1 MSCSPKM
8 SPNTPSESNSRL
20 RPTMPSS
27 GSARNS
33 PSPPRQI
40 SPPPS
45 PALLPAAR
53 SPAPSCLSPLSPR
66 SRSLSSPLPRPP
78 DPPSHPPIRYL
89 PPAQSAPPHNSQ
101 SSLRLFQSPL
111 VPFRPLP
118 PLILLLAH
126 PTPAAIVASHRKSSR
141 RRQIAVSRHRSTRKP
156 ARAPPPI
163 PPPRE
168 TPAPRAAGE
177 IAQCPPDS
185 FSPSPHPPHSPAPPH
200 LFPAAAAPSAPSPP
214 PRITR
219 LRSSPPLQLAFS
231 YSPPAAPRILPSC
244 AYTSHF
250 YLAQLCAFVA
260 TGRLNRKFRLNR

>member
-27 GSARNS
+27 GSAHNQ
-33 PSPPRQI
+33 PSPRRHI

-78 DPPSHPPIRYL
+78 GPPSRPPTRCL
-89 PPAQSAPPHNSQ
+89 PPAQSGPPHNSQ

-111 VPFRPLP
+111 LPFRPLP
-118 PLILLLAH
+118 PLIPLLAH

-141 RRQIAVSRHRSTRKP
+141 RRQIAVSPHRSTRKP

-168 TPAPRAAGE
+168 NRATRAAGE
-177 IAQCPPDS
+177 TSQSLPDS
-185 FSPSPHPPHSPAPPH
+185 FSPFPHSTHSPAPPH
-200 LFPAAAAPSAPSPP
+200 PSPAAAGPSAPPPP
-214 PRITR
+214 PRTSA

-244 AYTSHF
+244 AYSSPF
-250 YLAQLCAFVA
+250 
-260 TGRLNRKFRLNR
+260 